1 MSVSPQRRA
10 AVVRRLRAMP
20 RAKGPPPPRPPE
32 GAGGERCELCS
43 LGIGDAHRHLLHLVE
58 RRIVCVCDPCW
69 AMRSGDAE
77 YRPTG
82 SRTRWLPDL
91 AVPDELW
98 ARFAIPIGL
107 AFFLHS
113 APAGRVVA
121 LYPSPAGA
129 TECELDLAGW
139 ELLVAMNPVLG
150 DLEPDVEG
158 LVIDRMATPHRYAI
172 APVDRCYE
180 LVGRIKAS
188 WEGISGGA
196 GVGRAIDAFF
206 EDLRATAGAR

>member
-1 MSVSPQRRA
+1 MSVSPRQRA
-10 AVVRRLRAMP
+10 AVVQRLRAMP
-20 RAKGPPPPRPPE
+20 RAKGPPPPAPAT
-32 GAGGERCELCS
+32 GADGERCELCS
-43 LGIGDAHRHLLHLVE
+43 LGIGDRTAT
-58 RRIVCVCDPCW
+58 CCTWWSGASSASATPAGPC
-69 AMRSGDAE
+69 APATPSSG
-77 YRPTG
+77 PTG

-91 AVPDELW
+91 ALPDELW

-129 TECELDLAGW
+129 TECELDLAAW
-139 ELLVAMNPVLG
+139 ELLVAMNPVLA

-158 LVIDRMATPHRYAI
+158 LDRPHGDP
-172 APVDRCYE
+172 APPRDRARRP
-180 LVGRIKAS
+180 LLRAGGPIKAG

-206 EDLRATAGAR
+206 DDLRATAGTR